1 MRLAL
6 QQANEAASAGEVP
19 VGAVVVAADGETV
32 LSRAGNAV
40 ERENDPTAHAEV
52 RALRLAA
59 KELSRRRAEAAGG
72 APVTPDDA
80 AKGGKPV
87 ARSRNGGAA
96 GTWRLRGATLYTT
109 LEPCVMCAGACLAA
123 RVGRVVWGAAS
134 PGA

>member
-1 MRLAL
+1 ML
-6 QQANEAASAGEVP
+6 
-19 VGAVVVAADGETV
+19 ADG
-32 LSRAGNAV
+32 L
-40 ERENDPTAHAEV
+40 PPY
-52 RALRLAA
+52 LRDVHD
-59 KELSRRRAEAAGG
+59 GG
-72 APVTPDDA
+72 E
-80 AKGGKPV
+80 PV